1 MHLPDSM
8 ISGAVCPVTLAA
20 GTAALGFAIRQNF
33 KKKPEQKDN
42 FKFILTTLLI
52 FALQMLNYP
61 VGGGVSGHFVGGAL
75 AVLLLGYAPGLV
87 SMGVV
92 LGVQALVF
100 GDGGILA
107 FGANFISMGI
117 VPGTVAYYFL
127 KFIKKTEASGIKYPL
142 YGLTAYISVVAA
154 SLVCGLFITPVSG
167 EPVLTAKAMAAV
179 HSKIAV
185 GEAFIT
191 AFLIWRLKEPD
202 FVYKEN
208 NLKYEGAFY
217 ILAAVFVSPFA
228 SSFPDGLE
236 YSAEHILNIKTGFE
250 SLISG
255 IVPDYSVT
263 FINSSYFS
271 VFAAAVFGIAVT
283 FLVSYSFQR
292 SKI

>member
-1 MHLPDSM
+1 M

-20 GTAALGFAIRQNF
+20 GTAALGFAIRQSF

-75 AVLLLGYAPGLV
+75 AVLMLGYAPGLV

-92 LGVQALVF
+92 LCVQALVF

-117 VPGTVAYYFL
+117 VPGTVVYYFL
-127 KFIKKTEASGIKYPL
+127 KIFKKTEGSGLKYPL
-142 YGLTAYISVVAA
+142 YGLTAYISVVDA
-154 SLVCGLFITPVSG
+154 SIVCGLFIIPVSG
-167 EPVLTAKAMAAV
+167 EPVLTAKIMAAV

-191 AFLIWRLKEPD
+191 AFLIWRLKESELS
-202 FVYKEN
+202 VRKN
-208 NLKYEGAFY
+208 NHKYEGVFY
-217 ILAAVFVSPFA
+217 IFAAVFISPFA

-236 YSAEHILNIKTGFE
+236 YSAGHILNITTGFE
-250 SLISG
+250 SIISG
-255 IVPDYSVT
+255 IIPDYSVN

-271 VFAAAVFGIAVT
+271 VFAAAVLGIAVT
-283 FLVSYSFQR
+283 FFVSYPFQR
-292 SKI
+292 RKL